1 MAKKKKL
8 ESKAPVPLT
17 RGQLSRAQREQ
28 QRIRTLYTAG
38 IVLGVLV
45 VLLLGFAAVST
56 FIIKPNT
63 AVASVNGVNINR
75 TTYDKLRRWNIYQQ
89 LQQAALQQQLSQQ
102 TGGSTTDTS
111 STDLTT
117 YQQQLKNVS
126 NESPLDQTTV
136 QSLVDNEVLRQKST
150 SDYQINP
157 TTDDLKA
164 EALKDF
170 IPSPTP
176 PPSSETPTVEP
187 SATATQAT
195 TPTPTV
201 FSSVTPS
208 PTQTQTPTITPTKGT
223 PTSTPTTTAT
233 YPPVPGASATAQ
245 AVYTRYIGDISA
257 GTAPNANDTTGICTF
272 GCPNLSES
280 DYLSLVIEPRYR
292 QNAVQDKMATT
303 IITDV
308 EQIHAE
314 QIVTDTQDGAN
325 KIRQML
331 VQGADFATVANQ
343 QSKDQIQNAAQG
355 TPGNGGDLGWFP
367 KDSDISN
374 LDAQFVAG
382 AWPLKA
388 GELSQPVQ
396 SSFGWHIIKVL
407 ERNPH
412 MPLTQDQISTKKT
425 KLYTNWI
432 DNAKRQ
438 SQISPASAQAPTPT
452 APPLVEPTLPPAPS
466 ATPGAG
472 GATPGASSPATG
484 TASSAT
490 GSISTTTTTTNTGS
504 TGGPASSGSPPTP
517 TQRLS
522 APLSGAPST
531 TSGTPTP

>member
-8 ESKAPVPLT
+8 ESKAPVPMT

-28 QRIRTLYTAG
+28 QRVRNLYTVG

-45 VLLLGFAAVST
+45 VLLLGFAAIST
-56 FIIKPNT
+56 FIIKPNSE
-63 AVASVNGVNINR
+63 VASVNGTKINR
-75 TTYDKLRRWNIYQQ
+75 TTYNKLRSWNIYQQ
-89 LQQAALQQQLSQQ
+89 LQQAAIQQQLSQQ
-102 TGGSTTDTS
+102 TGGSGATTT

-117 YQQQLKNVS
+117 YQQQLKNVN

-150 SDYQINP
+150 SDFQISP

-176 PPSSETPTVEP
+176 PPSSVTPSVTP
-187 SATATQAT
+187 SASATSAATAT
-195 TPTPTV
+195 PTAH
-201 FSSVTPS
+201 SSVTPS
-208 PTQTQTPTITPTKGT
+208 PTQSQTPTVTPTKGT
-223 PTSTPTTTAT
+223 PTNTPTPTAT
-233 YPPVPGASATAQ
+233 YPPVPGASATAV
-245 AVYTRYIGDISA
+245 AIFSRYIGAISA
-257 GTAPNANDTTGICTF
+257 GPQANANDTTGICTF
-272 GCPNLSES
+272 GCPGLSES

-292 QNAVQDKMATT
+292 QNAVQDKMAST

-331 VQGADFATVANQ
+331 VGGADFATVANQ
-343 QSKDQIQNAAQG
+343 QSKDQIQNIQQG

-367 KDSDISN
+367 KDTDISN

-412 MPLTQDQISTKKT
+412 MPLSQDQITTKKT
-425 KLYTNWI
+425 KLYNDWF
-432 DNAKRQ
+432 DKAKLQ
-438 SQISPASAQAPTPT
+438 AQISPASAQAPTPT
-452 APPLVEPTLPPAPS
+452 APPLVEPTLAPAPS
-466 ATPGAG
+466 AAPG
-472 GATPGASSPATG
+472 TPGASSPVTG
-484 TASSAT
+484 
-490 GSISTTTTTTNTGS
+490 TTTTTTITPNSTGS
-504 TGGPASSGSPPTP
+504 TGGTGGTPATGSPPTA
-517 TQRLS
+517 TSQ
-522 APLSGAPST
+522 APPASGAPGSAGGPSSPAAT
-531 TSGTPTP
+531 KTP